1 MMKDFCHRCGRE
13 LEEGALV
20 CPDCGTPTDKGMQD
34 PVVSK
39 QYHAKP
45 LKVPIIVLCVLAALV
60 VVSIV
65 APMILPGETT
75 YNTTITVEEISID
88 DSLDG
93 LYTEWGDAK
102 AFITVTVNGETVD
115 VPSGKDNYWTVSTDG
130 TVKTLTSDNTYTFKN
145 TGNNPTLMIFFET
158 YAPHLDDG
166 TGEVKEGDTIDIY
179 AEKNADRVVENFG
192 ATGIYFDM
200 KDVDENGYIELRGD
214 AQPLGYIKLK
224 ISVDKA
230 QA

>member
-1 MMKDFCHRCGRE
+1 MMEKLTIYWNTKLLGRYPGY
-13 LEEGALV
+13 LERIRKRFGI
-20 CPDCGTPTDKGMQD
+20 TKGM
-34 PVVSK
+34 
-39 QYHAKP
+39 
-45 LKVPIIVLCVLAALV
+45 
-60 VVSIV
+60 
-65 APMILPGETT
+65 
-75 YNTTITVEEISID
+75 
-88 DSLDG
+88 
-93 LYTEWGDAK
+93 
-102 AFITVTVNGETVD
+102 TVNGETVD

-200 KDVDENGYIELRGD
+200 SDVDENGYIELRGD